1 MASWEQQT
9 SPLVKFENSP
19 AESFLSVPGDAY
31 PSLFAVV
38 QTPGSTGTM
47 NPLEI
52 MTPKSFADD
61 GADAHVLASLAMA
74 HSPSEDCEG
83 TPEPDKKQTKKRK
96 SWGQVLPEPKTN
108 LPPRKRAKT
117 EDEKEQRRVERV
129 LRNRRAAQSS
139 RERKRLEVEALERLN
154 KDLQDQLLRSKQA
167 NELLLHELNNLRRS
181 TGVAPHS
188 SSAVVTLSQQLF
200 ASHGAPSALSLDA
213 AKSSLIN
220 ELMPSATVNPASLSP
235 ELAPVA
241 DSDPIEEGGDDD
253 DDDDVVAA
261 ANSAENSQM
270 DAATASAS
278 LDLTQRPAEMLCDL
292 QCHMSME
299 APPRSRPA
307 SQSPEATAATA
318 TTLIFMAQL
327 QLALTTISAM
337 SSICQRPLTQIAMS
351 LRAGFSVRPT
361 RSILTTII
369 WLVTLPPSLR
379 RAASSP
385 STLPTSSTTT
395 STPPL
400 RTPRSTAARQD
411 SQRLTATKPT
421 SSASPTLRL
430 RFLRKI
436 LTCSPMLARPLSDA
450 TMGFLRLVSEGC
462 EDRVEGPSNGFGA
475 TARDDAGTTSGPSD
489 SSTWIYGT
497 PLPSREVLLTLLW
510 AIRVHEMRQA
520 RRSREESV
528 TIKVADPEA
537 VLSKLE
543 SRISDEPAGY
553 KSSSVL

>member
-241 DSDPIEEGGDDD
+241 DSDPIEEEEDDD

-278 LDLTQRPAEMLCDL
+278 LDLTQRPAVSYVDGGASAVAAGLSVSGSNGSNGDDADL
-292 QCHMSME
+292 YG
-299 APPRSRPA
+299 
-307 SQSPEATAATA
+307 A
-318 TTLIFMAQL
+318 TTAGAHDHLGHVFDMSASFDADRYVFESGL
-327 QLALTTISAM
+327 LGSPDSLDLDNDYLAGDSPAF
-337 SSICQRPLTQIAMS
+337 A
-351 LRAGFSVRPT
+351 
-361 RSILTTII
+361 
-369 WLVTLPPSLR
+369 
-379 RAASSP
+379 AASGFEP
-385 STLPTSSTTT
+385 LDFADFLNDDLHTTT
-395 STPPL
+395 
-400 RTPRSTAARQD
+400 AN
-411 SQRLTATKPT
+411 
-421 SSASPTLRL
+421 AS
-430 RFLRKI
+430 
-436 LTCSPMLARPLSDA
+436 
-450 TMGFLRLVSEGC
+450 
-462 EDRVEGPSNGFGA
+462 
-475 TARDDAGTTSGPSD
+475 
-489 SSTWIYGT
+489 
-497 PLPSREVLLTLLW
+497 
-510 AIRVHEMRQA
+510 VHGG
-520 RRSREESV
+520 
-528 TIKVADPEA
+528 
-537 VLSKLE
+537 
-543 SRISDEPAGY
+543 PAGLAAPNGNETDLVGLADSETPIPSENINLQPHAGA
-553 KSSSVL
+553 SSLGCDDGVLAVGV